1 MITTNV
7 KFTDNISKVVSDL
20 KQEAK
25 DLPKVSLEK
34 FRSLTPIK
42 TGNARRNTAL
52 QGSKIIGAYNYSG
65 KLDEG
70 TSKQA
75 PKGMVQPFDQWFKS
89 YTEKQ
94 FRK

>member
-1 MITTNV
+1 MIVTNV
-7 KFTDNISKVVSDL
+7 KFTDNISKLVNDL
-20 KQEAK
+20 RQEAK
-25 DLPKVSLEK
+25 DLPKASLEK
-34 FRSLTPIK
+34 IRSLTPIK

-52 QGSKIIGAYNYSG
+52 QGNKIIGAYNYSG

-75 PKGMVQPFDQWFKS
+75 PKGMVHPFDQLFKS
-89 YTEKQ
+89 YTEKH